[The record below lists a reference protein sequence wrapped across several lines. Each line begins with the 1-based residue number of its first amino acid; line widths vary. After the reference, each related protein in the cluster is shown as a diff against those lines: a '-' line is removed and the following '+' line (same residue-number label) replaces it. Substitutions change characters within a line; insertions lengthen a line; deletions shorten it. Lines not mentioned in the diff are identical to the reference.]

1 MDVRQL
7 VDQFAREHQVTQFA
21 LNEHGCAA
29 LEVKQGYVLNFE
41 WDESRQLL
49 HLFATLAPL
58 PAQGLEQLYAEL
70 LDANLFGAGTAG
82 AVLARDGLDHSVM
95 LCQCLDP
102 AQISAPAFSALV
114 SNFLDTADH
123 WRERIASFRPQQSS
137 ADAAPMHKPAQTPS
151 QTFSASDM
159 LMNNMLRA

>member
-7 VDQFAREHQVTQFA
+7 VDQFAREHNVAHFA

-70 LDANLFGAGTAG
+70 LDANLFGSGSGG
-82 AVLARDGLDHSVM
+82 AVLARDALDRSVM
-95 LCQCLDP
+95 LCQWLDP
-102 AQISAPAFSALV
+102 AQTSAPAFSALV
-114 SNFLDTADH
+114 SRFLDSSDH
-123 WRERIASFRPQQSS
+123 WRERIASFLPQET
-137 ADAAPMHKPAQTPS
+137 AANAVPTPKPA

-159 LMNNMLRA
+159 MMNNMMRA